1 MPPAKK
7 LLFLYVANE
16 AIQRNAKTQPELVR
30 AFSRVLADAIEH
42 IVRYAG
48 HCTCVCTRALPS

>member
-30 AFSRVLADAIEH
+30 AFSRVLADAVEH

-48 HCTCVCTRALPS
+48 RRKPVCPRALPS